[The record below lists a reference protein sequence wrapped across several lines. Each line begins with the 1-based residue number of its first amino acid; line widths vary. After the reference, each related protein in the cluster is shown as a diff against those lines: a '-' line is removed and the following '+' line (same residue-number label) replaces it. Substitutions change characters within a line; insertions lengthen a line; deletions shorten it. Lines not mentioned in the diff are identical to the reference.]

1 MPNTSS
7 GRTFH
12 NANERIPGA
21 PAHFIQGSRQGF
33 TPFVLS
39 PVAALAMFRT
49 EAEAIQAEA
58 RALIKRAAEAGLVLT
73 IEQQSVEP
81 FAMGR
86 YVSLAS
92 VRPAR
97 GRY

>member
-12 NANERIPGA
+12 NANEHIPGA
-21 PAHFIQGSRQGF
+21 AAYFIQGQRLGF
-33 TPFVLS
+33 TCFELS
-39 PVAALAMFRT
+39 ATGALSMFRT
-49 EAEAIQAEA
+49 EAEAIHAEA
-58 RALIKRAAEAGLVLT
+58 RALIKRATEAGLVLT

-81 FAMGR
+81 LAMGR